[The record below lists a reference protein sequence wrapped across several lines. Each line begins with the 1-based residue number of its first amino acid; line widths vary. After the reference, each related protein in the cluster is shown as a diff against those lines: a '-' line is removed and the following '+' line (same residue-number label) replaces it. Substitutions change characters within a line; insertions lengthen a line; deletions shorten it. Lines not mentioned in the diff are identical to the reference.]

1 MSRVDE
7 VAVEFPRAWPVAAH
21 LHPRATISLHCGHV
35 TPTPYHRPGQRHPLP
50 QRTGC
55 QDSDVEDAIVGLGLG
70 QQPHATLQSPRSARR
85 TGTGEFYRGVVSD
98 VVSPW
103 DSRPLARERRLAVPR
118 GTHRVTSLSGDRS
131 TDQDSIMNEDAHR
144 DDRQELHNTS
154 IDEEA
159 AEVGACAQ
167 VHLPTGRTCI
177 LEHHHE
183 GSCNFV
189 PRDELEESLTQHRT
203 GSEE

>member
-1 MSRVDE
+1 M
-7 VAVEFPRAWPVAAH
+7 
-21 LHPRATISLHCGHV
+21 L
-35 TPTPYHRPGQRHPLP
+35 
-50 QRTGC
+50 
-55 QDSDVEDAIVGLGLG
+55 
-70 QQPHATLQSPRSARR
+70 RSARPNR
-85 TGTGEFYRGVVSD
+85 TGKSYRGVVSD

-103 DSRPLARERRLAVPR
+103 DSRPLAREGRLAVPR
-118 GTHRVTSLSGDRS
+118 GTHRVTGLSSDCS
-131 TDQDSIMNEDAHR
+131 TRQDSIMNEHGHR
-144 DDRQELHNTS
+144 DDRLELHNTS

-189 PRDELEESLTQHRT
+189 PRDELRIFVE
-203 GSEE
+203 